1 MCHIVLGLRPATPE
15 EEGQIIRC
23 VFCSK
28 SLTGDSESPSN
39 IFKRR
44 IVTSLFQLIL
54 HVVHCLQ
61 RLVRKRKQIRPSA
74 RAQLVSYCNAM
85 VAPVEGICQI
95 CKYNSNVYWIREFFI
110 CMNVFMKK
118 EWKRIVLLS
127 HCCHSELFTIISF
140 NSHLSVLF
148 QHSWLSKHVWSKNVL
163 SQ

>member
-1 MCHIVLGLRPATPE
+1 MPFFFQVCHIVLGLRPATPE
-15 EEGQIIRC
+15 EEGQIIRW
-23 VFCSK
+23 VFCSE
-28 SLTGDSESPSN
+28 SLTGDSESPFN

-95 CKYNSNVYWIREFFI
+95 CKYNSNVYWIREFFVCI
-110 CMNVFMKK
+110 NVFMKK

-127 HCCHSELFTIISF
+127 HCVTVNFSL
-140 NSHLSVLF
+140 
-148 QHSWLSKHVWSKNVL
+148 
-163 SQ
+163 